1 MEEFLQFLRNV
12 ANEAY
17 LGNFSFAILVVNIL
31 QLIVGIIAIIV
42 NKKRKG

>member
-1 MEEFLQFLRNV
+1 MFEFLQNI

-17 LGNFSFAILVVNIL
+17 MGNFSFAILIVNIL
-31 QLIVGIIAIIV
+31 QLIVGIVAIVV